1 MCHLTLTRS
10 GFVARL
16 TGLFQRGG
24 AYYIRVI
31 LPANHPLH
39 DRYRSGKV
47 IQTLGSCSHKE
58 AVLKGTAKRAEI
70 LCGLKLTE
78 SEPAE
83 PIIAVVPA
91 TTTCS
96 PAPVLTLRN
105 VFDRWAKA
113 ERRTA
118 DTLAACERALK
129 LYEVTPACT
138 QTPASETG
146 SPRPVHRTQVL
157 VLPAIG
163 AR

>member
-1 MCHLTLTRS
+1 MS
-10 GFVARL
+10 D
-16 TGLFQRGG
+16 Q
-24 AYYIRVI
+24 
-31 LPANHPLH
+31 
-39 DRYRSGKV
+39 
-47 IQTLGSCSHKE
+47 
-58 AVLKGTAKRAEI
+58 AVKKAI
-70 LCGLKLTE
+70 KL
-78 SEPAE
+78 
-83 PIIAVVPA
+83 
-91 TTTCS
+91 
-96 PAPVLTLRN
+96 RD

-138 QTPASETG
+138 QAPASETG